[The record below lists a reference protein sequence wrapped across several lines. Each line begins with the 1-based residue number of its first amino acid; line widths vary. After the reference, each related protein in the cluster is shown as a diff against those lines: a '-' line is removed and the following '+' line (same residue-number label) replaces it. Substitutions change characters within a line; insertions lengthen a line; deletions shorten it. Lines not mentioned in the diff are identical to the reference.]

1 MKKEGSKKANLI
13 GVTKLIAM
21 KDFWARDKPYKFDY
35 W

>member
-1 MKKEGSKKANLI
+1 MKWRGSMKANLI

-21 KDFWARDKPYKFDY
+21 KGLWAREMPYEIDH